1 MADET
6 DNHTLRLLR
15 RMDAKLDRVQSTLDD
30 HTGRLQRLE
39 GRMTQLDARVG
50 DEPERRIR
58 RLEDTPAG

>member
-6 DNHTLRLLR
+6 DNHTLPLLR

-50 DEPERRIR
+50 DQLERRIR